1 MRSALLSVAVLSSV
15 AICNITSAQTNQPV
29 TIPAGT
35 AIRVRTI
42 DRIAAD
48 SARPGDRFKGS
59 LADPLMST
67 AGAVLIPRGAF
78 VQLSAVRVTKSSRIS
93 GRDRINLKMDSITF
107 NGKSYPVVTTI
118 AESKGGGKGSRTLR
132 RTGAGAGAGALIGG
146 IAGGGTG
153 AAVGALVGGAGGTA
167 VAAATGGSHLTI
179 PPETVLSFQ
188 LNSHLRIK

>member
-1 MRSALLSVAVLSSV
+1 
-15 AICNITSAQTNQPV
+15 
-29 TIPAGT
+29 
-35 AIRVRTI
+35 
-42 DRIAAD
+42 
-48 SARPGDRFKGS
+48 
-59 LADPLMST
+59 
-67 AGAVLIPRGAF
+67 
-78 VQLSAVRVTKSSRIS
+78 VTKSSRIS
-93 GRDRINLKMDSITF
+93 GRDRIDLKMDSITF